1 MLALDRYLFKTLSS
15 SLLFSVGLFLC
26 LDVLFAI
33 IAELNDIRGAYTI
46 GDVFY
51 FITLTIPGRIY
62 ELFPLTAVVAV
73 VISLGTLA
81 SGSELVVML
90 ASGFGKMRIA
100 SSVLIAVGFWLIWV
114 VVIGEFVSPAG
125 EKMANTFRAQEIS
138 DGQGIATESSV
149 WIRDGT
155 TIFNARRLIKGQA
168 ATEYVL
174 EGVTVFEFKDNK
186 AEKISRASTAFF
198 NNGQWLLKDLEVSIF
213 DEGGVKVDRF
223 KEQQWQSRI
232 EPEILNISLI
242 RPKYLS
248 LRDIN
253 KLQQFAGKDEQL
265 LSAYQVAWWS
275 KWFFPVFV
283 LVIALCGVPF
293 VFGQLRSGGFGQRL
307 VIGAMLGVV
316 MYLMNKTLLNVGEV
330 YHVHP
335 SLVVVL
341 PSVLIATVAI
351 WSLRRT
357 GHMR

>member
-1 MLALDRYLFKTLSS
+1 MLALDRYLFKTLSF

-33 IAELNDIRGAYTI
+33 IAELNDIKGAYTI

-51 FITLTIPGRIY
+51 FVVLTIPGRIY

-73 VISLGTLA
+73 VISLGSLA
-81 SGSELVVML
+81 AGSELVVML
-90 ASGFGKMRIA
+90 ASGLSKLRIA
-100 SSVLIAVGFWLIWV
+100 GSVLLAVSFWLIWV
-114 VVIGEFVSPAG
+114 VLMGEYVSPAG
-125 EKMANTFRAQEIS
+125 EKMANAFRAQEIS

-168 ATEYVL
+168 ASEYVL
-174 EGVTVFEFKDNK
+174 EGVTVFEFDDNVVK
-186 AEKISRASTAFF
+186 KVSRASSAFF
-198 NNGQWLLKDLEVSIF
+198 TGGQWLLKDLEVSRF
-213 DEGGVKVDRF
+213 DAEGVKVDRF
-223 KEQQWQSRI
+223 EEQQWESRI
-232 EPEILNISLI
+232 RPEILNISLI

-248 LRDIN
+248 IRDIQ

-275 KWFFPVFV
+275 KWFFPFFV

-307 VIGAMLGVV
+307 VVGAMLGVV
-316 MYLMNKTLLNVGEV
+316 MYLLNKTLLNVGEV

-335 SLVVVL
+335 AVVVVL
-341 PSVLIATVAI
+341 PSVLIASVAI

-357 GHMR
+357 SHIR